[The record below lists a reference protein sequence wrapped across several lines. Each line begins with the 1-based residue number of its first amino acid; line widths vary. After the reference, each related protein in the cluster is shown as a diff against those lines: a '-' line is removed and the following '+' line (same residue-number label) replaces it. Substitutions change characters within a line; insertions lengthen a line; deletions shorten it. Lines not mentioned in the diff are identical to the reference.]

1 MVVGQATGL
10 ITELAK
16 SAPGELA
23 ESLGL
28 RLDPATVHLAATLP
42 GARLVLA
49 DGAGTRTQVS
59 LALAAPSRAKGLVV
73 LALPSGRAR
82 HPYAQLS
89 WGELHTALSCRGWPG
104 PAQRSASRLAV
115 LAAAVQVAV
124 DEASVTKPETGVAE
138 LVSSDGLLPG
148 AARLAAAVL
157 SGLIEAGA
165 GRDAGIEALAGPARR
180 PAVRLSRWLSSTT
193 SVQAELSLGPPGV
206 QLVLLVSQGAVW
218 GPTWRRRQRD
228 PARYVAA
235 LSQVVPEA
243 TAQLASGGW
252 LGEGSHVLEG
262 KGWRQV
268 ESQPDRL
275 LLRRAGMRTTL
286 LLRPPS
292 AAGLLWLAP
301 LGADLALLVA
311 TMADLARLV
320 RSKPLRD
327 AGPAVTMMAAPA

>member
-1 MVVGQATGL
+1 MVIGEASGL
-10 ITELAK
+10 ITVLAR
-16 SAPGELA
+16 SAPGGLA

-28 RLDPATVHLAATLP
+28 RLDPATVRLAATLP

-49 DGAGTRTQVS
+49 DGAGARTQVS
-59 LALAAPSRAKGLVV
+59 LALAAPLRAKGLVV
-73 LALPSGRAR
+73 PALPSGQAR
-82 HPYAQLS
+82 RPYAQLS
-89 WGELHTALSCRGWPG
+89 WGGLHAALSRRSWPG
-104 PAQRSASRLAV
+104 PAQHSASRLAV

-138 LVSSDGLLPG
+138 LVSSGGLLPG

-165 GRDAGIEALAGPARR
+165 GRDVGIEALAGPSRR
-180 PAVRLSRWLSSTT
+180 PAVRLSRWLSART
-193 SVQAELSLGPPGV
+193 SVQAELSLGPAGV

-218 GPTWRRRQRD
+218 GPTWQRRHRD
-228 PARYVAA
+228 PQRYVAA

-252 LGEGSHVLEG
+252 LGEGGHVLEG

-268 ESQPDRL
+268 EGQPDRL
-275 LLRRAGMRTTL
+275 LLRRAGVHTTL
-286 LLRPPS
+286 VLRPPS

-301 LGADLALLVA
+301 SGADLGLLVA

-320 RSKPLRD
+320 RSKPLRN
-327 AGPAVTMMAAPA
+327 AARLLP